1 MKKFSNAMVMVL
13 VLAASALVGC
23 KTTDTRLGAGG
34 TKVSGSAGAAGATDA
49 APELPQ
55 CSEALG
61 TAALVEQDIPG
72 LAQFGLSSPVPLVRL
87 MMAQSGCF
95 QLVDRG
101 QAMQRIRDERALSES
116 GELREDA
123 NMGGGQL
130 AAADYLITPDVIF
143 QDADAGGVGG
153 GAGALIPGMLGGV
166 LGGLKTT
173 KIQAETMLTLTNARS
188 GVQEA
193 LAVGSAQKSD
203 IAWGAVGV
211 AGVAGAAGGGY
222 GSTDVGKVVAAAF
235 LDSYNKLVLQVRAM
249 RDR

>member
-1 MKKFSNAMVMVL
+1 MKFSNAIVMVL
-13 VLAASALVGC
+13 FVAVAALVGC
-23 KTTDTRLGAGG
+23 KTTDTRLGDGG

-49 APELPQ
+49 AVELPR

-72 LAQFGLSSPVPLVRL
+72 LAQLGLSSPVPLVRL
-87 MMAQSGCF
+87 MVAQSGCF

-116 GELREDA
+116 GALREDA
-123 NMGGGQL
+123 NMGAGQL

-143 QDADAGGVGG
+143 QDADAGGVAGG
-153 GAGALIPGMLGGV
+153 LGALVPGVVGGI

-173 KIQAETMLTLTNARS
+173 KIQAETMLTLTNART

-193 LAVGSAQKSD
+193 LAQGSAEKRD
-203 IAWGAVGV
+203 ITWGAGGV
-211 AGVAGAAGGGY
+211 AGFAGAAGGGY
-222 GSTDVGKVVAAAF
+222 GSTDVGKIVAAAF

-249 RDR
+249 RKR